1 MRLAGIWYN
10 QLGSKMELVL
20 KQGNLSGWYETAVG
34 SASGPYVLAGRT
46 DTDDDAA
53 RNVGW
58 VVSWEND
65 KGSSDSVT
73 AWSGE
78 LQEIDGEEVIS
89 TTWLLT
95 IETTPAT
102 NWKSTLV
109 GKDIFTRTPP
119 DEGSSKRAFLMGMC
133 SNPL

>member
-1 MRLAGIWYN
+1 MPLAGTWYN
-10 QLGSKMELVL
+10 QLGSRMELTVY
-20 KQGNLSGWYETAVG
+20 QGKVSGWYETAVG
-34 SASGPYVLAGRT
+34 SAAGRYELAGRT
-46 DTDDDAA
+46 DTDDDSA

-73 AWSGE
+73 TWSGE
-78 LQEIDGEEVIS
+78 LQTINGEAIIS

-95 IETTPAT
+95 IETAPDA
-102 NWKSTLV
+102 NWKSTLI

-119 DEGSSKRAFLMGMC
+119 DKESSKKAFLIGMC
-133 SNPL
+133 SHPL